1 MVRPFR
7 AFGHDWPDP
16 CGRPHECR
24 PVAGGLNVQCAG
36 CREPGAGSSNRTSSG
51 TQHERIEVRTQFAS
65 PDLIGAIVYDGFDPI
80 DDPAWRTSG
89 ATEAAEYAY
98 WSQRCCGMA
107 CLQMILQHR
116 DGTAPDLLPLLHGA
130 RRHGAYIPQA
140 DGTVKGM
147 IYAPFVEHIQ
157 SEFGLTGEVHPR
169 LGLDE
174 LLRRLGPV
182 QQEGQTGPGRPW
194 FGRMV
199 VASVHREIRRPDR
212 PAPDRG
218 GGHLVLVTGH
228 DTAEG
233 TISFVN
239 PSGHTPAARAARL
252 PTGVFERFYA
262 ERAVT
267 VTLTRR

>member
-1 MVRPFR
+1 
-7 AFGHDWPDP
+7 
-16 CGRPHECR
+16 
-24 PVAGGLNVQCAG
+24 VQCRG
-36 CREPGAGSSNRTSSG
+36 CHEPAAEPVSETSTGLSTG
-51 TQHERIEVRTQFAS
+51 TSRGTEHEQIEIRTQFAS

-80 DDPAWRTSG
+80 DDPAWRSSG
-89 ATEAAEYAY
+89 ATDAAEYAY
-98 WSQRCCGMA
+98 WSPRCCGMA

-116 DGTAPDLLPLLHGA
+116 DASAPDLLTLLHGA
-130 RRHGAYIPQA
+130 RRRGAYIPQA

-157 SEFGLTGEVHPR
+157 AEFGLTGVVHPR
-169 LGLDE
+169 LSLDE
-174 LLRRLGPV
+174 LLAQLGPV
-182 QQEGQTGPGRPW
+182 QLDGQTGTGRPW

-252 PTGVFERFYA
+252 PTQVFDSFYA
-262 ERAVT
+262 GRAVT
-267 VTLTRR
+267 VTLTRHQRRS